1 MKHLSSAHIVLPGIL
16 REGTFFMNGKEL
28 FSSTQECAGH
38 FNGRQKIV
46 KQNNGRKKNK
56 TNIKMCTAIIN
67 DNAAVAC
74 IADCDLDNYMGYAMC
89 NIII

>member
-1 MKHLSSAHIVLPGIL
+1 MDD
-16 REGTFFMNGKEL
+16 T
-28 FSSTQECAGH
+28 
-38 FNGRQKIV
+38 KIV

-56 TNIKMCTAIIN
+56 TNIKMCIALIN

-74 IADCDLDNYMGYAMC
+74 IAECDLDNYMGYALC

>member
-1 MKHLSSAHIVLPGIL
+1 MRRNIPHEWERTMS
-16 REGTFFMNGKEL
+16 
-28 FSSTQECAGH
+28 SSTQECADH
-38 FNGRQKIV
+38 FNRRHKIV

-56 TNIKMCTAIIN
+56 TSIRMCIALIS

-74 IADCDLDNYMGYAMC
+74 IADCDLGNYKGYALC